1 MSENKNESENENENE
16 NFYLKNHRNLL
27 NLKTEI
33 E

>member
-1 MSENKNESENENENE
+1 MSEHENESEIENENE
-16 NFYLKNHRNLL
+16 NFYLKNRRNLL